1 MLTVLRRGSNYRR
14 EQATC
19 PHNNHDVWGYLVP
32 DDHGLGGYLAA
43 DYLARPVASP
53 STRELAT
60 HGFPWG
66 MAHRRAALHPGSA
79 PPATTAQRQA
89 AVTGSGKSI
98 SLGKTNA
105 AILNGDEDVS
115 LWTDEELLRGQR
127 KGKNGRWTGR
137 KPKVVP
143 TAVHHELTRRRM
155 GQAYELMREDL
166 VAAVQVLG
174 SIVKDTEASNRDRLR
189 AAELIMDRVLGKAT
203 ERVEVKLAPEPWEQ
217 LLVGSVVDL
226 PIETTGVE
234 DG

>member
-1 MLTVLRRGSNYRR
+1 M
-14 EQATC
+14 
-19 PHNNHDVWGYLVP
+19 
-32 DDHGLGGYLAA
+32 
-43 DYLARPVASP
+43 
-53 STRELAT
+53 
-60 HGFPWG
+60 
-66 MAHRRAALHPGSA
+66 
-79 PPATTAQRQA
+79 
-89 AVTGSGKSI
+89 TGSGTSI

-105 AILNGDEDVS
+105 AILSGEEDLT
-115 LWTDEELLRGQR
+115 LWSEEELVRGQK

-174 SIVKDTEASNRDRLR
+174 DVVRDSEASNRDRLR

>member
-1 MLTVLRRGSNYRR
+1 MT
-14 EQATC
+14 T
-19 PHNNHDVWGYLVP
+19 NNKI
-32 DDHGLGGYLAA
+32 
-43 DYLARPVASP
+43 
-53 STRELAT
+53 T
-60 HGFPWG
+60 
-66 MAHRRAALHPGSA
+66 
-79 PPATTAQRQA
+79 
-89 AVTGSGKSI
+89 
-98 SLGKTNA
+98 LGKTNL
-105 AILNGDEDVS
+105 AILSGEEDLT
-115 LWTDEELLRGQR
+115 LWSEEELIRGQK

-174 SIVKDTEASNRDRLR
+174 DIVKDTEASNRDRLR

-217 LLVGSVVDL
+217 LVVSSIVDVDEHDRI
-226 PIETTGVE
+226 IETTAVE

>member
-1 MLTVLRRGSNYRR
+1 MMSPCPGVVPTLSRTACRTLSHCPPPYRAGHGDR
-14 EQATC
+14 AAHGQVA
-19 PHNNHDVWGYLVP
+19 
-32 DDHGLGGYLAA
+32 GLGVEAEERHSPWGWRIGVRLCTLAA
-43 DYLARPVASP
+43 
-53 STRELAT
+53 
-60 HGFPWG
+60 H
-66 MAHRRAALHPGSA
+66 
-79 PPATTAQRQA
+79 PATTRQA
-89 AVTGSGKSI
+89 PMTGSGTSI
-98 SLGKTNA
+98 SLGRTNA
-105 AILNGDEDVS
+105 AILSGEEDLT
-115 LWTDEELLRGQR
+115 LWSEEELIRGQK

-174 SIVKDTEASNRDRLR
+174 DIVKDTEASNRDRLR

-226 PIETTGVE
+226 PIETTAVE